1 MPDDEELKEI
11 LTEIDKELIIIMQ
24 KRHNLRQLRKDI
36 EMVQAKATNS
46 VIDLTPIRA
55 QMIQKIKSKAEELR
69 VKKDA

>member
-55 QMIQKIKSKAEELR
+55 QMIQAIKSKAEELR

>member
-1 MPDDEELKEI
+1 MPEDEDLKEI

-24 KRHNLRQLRKDI
+24 KRHNLRQLRKDT
-36 EMVQAKATNS
+36 EMVQAKAPNS

>member
-1 MPDDEELKEI
+1 MPDGEELKEI

-24 KRHNLRQLRKDI
+24 KRHNLRQLKKDI